1 MNQCGIFSAAFLLKL
16 SRLFAWRGGRIL
28 YLPSRME
35 NSLRPV
41 IRRGL
46 LHRRSSNQWPGTGV
60 ELLSRM
66 HQAIQAEDDQAVD
79 ELIRSY
85 ERVNEMTDQLF
96 ELK

>member
-1 MNQCGIFSAAFLLKL
+1 M
-16 SRLFAWRGGRIL
+16 
-28 YLPSRME
+28 
-35 NSLRPV
+35 
-41 IRRGL
+41 
-46 LHRRSSNQWPGTGV
+46 

>member
-1 MNQCGIFSAAFLLKL
+1 M
-16 SRLFAWRGGRIL
+16 
-28 YLPSRME
+28 
-35 NSLRPV
+35 
-41 IRRGL
+41 
-46 LHRRSSNQWPGTGV
+46 

-66 HQAIQAEDDQAVD
+66 HQAIQTEDDQAVD

>member
-1 MNQCGIFSAAFLLKL
+1 MTGEAVEYYIAEQDGEQLKTGDKK
-16 SRLFAWRGGRIL
+16 RLAV
-28 YLPSRME
+28 P
-35 NSLRPV
+35 
-41 IRRGL
+41 
-46 LHRRSSNQWPGTGV
+46 RSSNQWPGTGV

-66 HQAIQAEDDQAVD
+66 HQAIQTEDDQAVD

>member
-1 MNQCGIFSAAFLLKL
+1 M
-16 SRLFAWRGGRIL
+16 
-28 YLPSRME
+28 
-35 NSLRPV
+35 
-41 IRRGL
+41 
-46 LHRRSSNQWPGTGV
+46 
-60 ELLSRM
+60 SRM